1 MNNTGLGVLIK
12 GLISN
17 DETRSAV
24 QGSLDKTISGV
35 FITDDNLYINF
46 TDNTALRIWDGG
58 QSCCEHR
65 YMVCD
70 DDLTEYVGATLTN
83 VISKPAS
90 FVDEDYDVH
99 ETMFIDFETT
109 NGVFTIVNHNSH
121 NGYYGG
127 FYIEGE
133 ITDPWL
139 PKF

>member
-1 MNNTGLGVLIK
+1 MNNSGLGVLIK
-12 GLISN
+12 GLIGN
-17 DETRSAV
+17 DKTRTAV

-46 TDNTALRIWDGG
+46 TDDTALRMWDGG

-70 DDLTEYVGATLTN
+70 DNLTEYVGAKLTN

-109 NGVFTIVNHNSH
+109 NGIFTIVNHNSH

-127 FYIEGE
+127 FYVEGE
-133 ITDPWL
+133 ITEPWL